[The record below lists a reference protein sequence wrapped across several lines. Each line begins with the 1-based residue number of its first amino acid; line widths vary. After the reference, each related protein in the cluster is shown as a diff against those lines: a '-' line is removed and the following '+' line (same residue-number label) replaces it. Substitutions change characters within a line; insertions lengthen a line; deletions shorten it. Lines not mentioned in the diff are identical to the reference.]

1 MEFCNLGSLDEAIQA
16 GRFYGGLT
24 EGHGHMRVDLQ
35 AVCLTLLDIAS
46 AMTHLHSMRIVHKD
60 MKPKNVLLASCLV
73 SFQHDNV
80 QIPTVS
86 DRTQSTRVLI
96 CTKVESKNVHLT
108 PRLVLSTPR
117 QYI

>member
-24 EGHGHMRVDLQ
+24 EGHRHMRVDLR

-60 MKPKNVLLASCLV
+60 MKPRKVLLASCLV

-86 DRTQSTRVLI
+86 DRTQST
-96 CTKVESKNVHLT
+96 CTECSYAQKLNL
-108 PRLVLSTPR
+108 RMF
-117 QYI
+117 I